1 MRGCVQGSVTGDP
14 AEKGSFKASMT
25 FFFFFFEK
33 KDKVIQSCRQQEQAV
48 QRPKDEEECR
58 MLEGL
63 G

>member
-1 MRGCVQGSVTGDP
+1 MTGDP

-25 FFFFFFEK
+25 FSLFFFEK